1 MFEQAEKVFFYFFNE
16 TCKDALLDY
25 IMPTLTEIG
34 NGTFLFGLALITLL
48 FKAKQKRMTGV
59 LLMAGITFSYNITHI
74 IKNIVQRPRPF
85 LVLQDVNTIFTTGGY
100 SFPSNHAAMVF
111 ASAVIL
117 SKTFGKKLL
126 FFSVAAIG
134 ALSRVYLGLHYFSD
148 VLVGAF
154 IGTLIGL
161 IIVHFA
167 ENAGVY
173 SPERTA

>member
-1 MFEQAEKVFFYFFNE
+1 MFEQTEKVIFYFFNE
-16 TCKDALLDY
+16 TCRDALLDY

-34 NGTFLFGLALITLL
+34 GGTFLFGLALIILL
-48 FKAKQKRMTGV
+48 FKSSQKRMTGIF
-59 LLMAGITFSYNITHI
+59 LMAGITFSYNISYM

-85 LVLQDVNTIFTTGGY
+85 LVLQDVNTVFTTGGY
-100 SFPSNHAAMVF
+100 SFPSNHATMVF

-117 SKTFGKKLL
+117 SRTFGKKIF
-126 FFSVAAIG
+126 FFSAAVVV

-148 VLVGAF
+148 VLVGGF
-154 IGTLIGL
+154 IGSLIGL

-173 SPERTA
+173 PPGETA